1 MMTDNDLL
9 YIVALHMVPH
19 IGDKHAK
26 TLMQYFS
33 SAEKIFKA
41 RRTELEKIPGIGRVR
56 ATGIAQFRNFKR
68 AEEELKFISKYGI
81 KPLVQG
87 KNGYP
92 GRLLHCDDAPHLL
105 YYKGNTDLNTQ
116 KIISVI
122 GTRTPSD
129 YGREKTKE
137 IIRDLSVF
145 SPLVVSGL
153 AYGID
158 TIAHK
163 FSLKNRL
170 PTVGILAHGLDRIYP
185 AENKNLARD
194 MVENGGLLTEFMSQT
209 IPDAQNFP
217 MRNRIVAGLA
227 DLVIVIE
234 TGRKGGSMI
243 TADIANSYNKDVFAM
258 PGRATD
264 IKSEGC
270 NWLIRENKAI
280 LFNSGKEIAESMS
293 WLAEEKPKTVYQPA
307 LFPEMSPAE
316 IEVFNIICHA
326 SPAGI
331 DLISMQSKLRASEL
345 AALLLKLE
353 MQGIIIQ
360 LPGRF
365 YKPA

>member
-1 MMTDNDLL
+1 
-9 YIVALHMVPH
+9 MVPH

-26 TLMQYFS
+26 TLIQYFT

-41 RRTELEKIPGIGRVR
+41 RRSELEKIPGIGRVR

-68 AEEELKFISKYGI
+68 AEEEIKFISRYGI
-81 KPLVQG
+81 QPLVQG
-87 KNGYP
+87 KSGYP
-92 GRLLHCDDAPHLL
+92 DRLLHCDDAPHLM
-105 YYKGNTDLNTQ
+105 YYKGSIDLNAQ

-145 SPLVVSGL
+145 SPLVISGL

-158 TIAHK
+158 TLAHK
-163 FSLKNRL
+163 FSIKNRL
-170 PTVGILAHGLDRIYP
+170 QTVGILAHGLDRIYP
-185 AENKNLARD
+185 AENKNLARA

-209 IPDAQNFP
+209 SPDAQNFP

-227 DLVIVIE
+227 DVVVVIE

-243 TADIANSYNKDVFAM
+243 TADIANSYNKDVFAL
-258 PGRATD
+258 PGRASD
-264 IKSEGC
+264 MKSEGC

-280 LFNSGKEIAESMS
+280 LFNTGREIAESMS
-293 WLAEEKPKTVYQPA
+293 WMAEEKAKVVYQPA
-307 LFPEMSPAE
+307 LFPELNAAE
-316 IEVFNIICHA
+316 TEIFNLICHA
-326 SPAGI
+326 TPAGI
-331 DLISMQSKLRASEL
+331 DLISMQSRMKASEL

-353 MQGIIIQ
+353 MQGVIIQ
-360 LPGRF
+360 MPGRF

>member
-1 MMTDNDLL
+1 MTDNDLL
-9 YIVALHMVPH
+9 YIIALHMVPH

-26 TLMQYFS
+26 TLVQYFS

-41 RRTELEKIPGIGRVR
+41 RRSELEKIPGIGRVR

-68 AEEELKFISKYGI
+68 AEEEIKFISKYGI

-87 KNGYP
+87 KSGYP
-92 GRLLHCDDAPHLL
+92 GRLLHCEDAPHLL
-105 YYKGNTDLNTQ
+105 YYKGNADLNAQ
-116 KIISVI
+116 KIISII
-122 GTRTPSD
+122 GTRTPGD
-129 YGREKTKE
+129 YGREKTRE

-158 TIAHK
+158 SMAHK
-163 FSLKNRL
+163 ISIKNRL
-170 PTVGILAHGLDRIYP
+170 PTVGILGHGLDRIYP
-185 AENKNLARD
+185 AENKNLARA
-194 MVENGGLLTEFMSQT
+194 MIENGGLLTEFMSQT
-209 IPDAQNFP
+209 SPDAQNFP

-227 DLVIVIE
+227 DAVIVIE

-243 TADIANSYNKDVFAM
+243 TADIANSYNKDVFAL
-258 PGRATD
+258 PGRASD

-270 NWLIRENKAI
+270 NWLIRENRAI

-293 WLAEEKPKTVYQPA
+293 WFAEEKPKTVYQPV
-307 LFPEMSPAE
+307 LFPEMNATE
-316 IEVFNIICHA
+316 IEIFNTICHA

-331 DLISMQSKLRASEL
+331 DLISMQSQLRASEL

-353 MQGIIIQ
+353 MQGVIIQ

-365 YKPA
+365 YRPA